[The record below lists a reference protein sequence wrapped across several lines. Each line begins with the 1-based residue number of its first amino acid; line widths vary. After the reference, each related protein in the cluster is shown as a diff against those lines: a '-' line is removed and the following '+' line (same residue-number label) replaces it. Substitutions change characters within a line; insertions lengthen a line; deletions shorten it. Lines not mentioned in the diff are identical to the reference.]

1 MGNQKKKRTLKWIA
15 AITWFVIVLL
25 LMAGGIWWMFS
36 LRDPV
41 MLEEFERRIAN
52 ARNPSFGV
60 CGGQHHTRRI
70 PQRLVSIWRYC
81 VVSHFGGNFKK
92 ENKYL
97 C

>member
-25 LMAGGIWWMFS
+25 LMAGGIWWTFS
-36 LRDPV
+36 LYTFKCYR
-41 MLEEFERRIAN
+41 AN

-81 VVSHFGGNFKK
+81 VVSRFGGNFKK